1 MTVQNAARVE
11 EQTVNGVTVS
21 AVMNIVNAIEE
32 DCDNAHFQ
40 FRLHD
45 VDAGLPL
52 GSARHRNRIG

>member
-1 MTVQNAARVE
+1 
-11 EQTVNGVTVS
+11 
-21 AVMNIVNAIEE
+21 VMNIVNAIEE